1 MTRSAAL
8 VFASVLAMSACG
20 TPDKGEESTPLD
32 SLDATEKADSLTK
45 PTDHGVLPLSVAATA
60 TLTASAGF
68 HAWSFSLPGTGS
80 VRLVTQA
87 SSGHSV
93 DTVLYLYKKGP
104 TGWGR
109 YIARND
115 DASSS
120 TVLSAVDK
128 ELDSGVYRVVVK
140 GYKSSDRGKL
150 GLLVTCAGA
159 GCAAAPSC
167 LFGATFGD
175 LAGINGLI
183 VGSHQTFTS
192 AAGFSDMDKQQAIL
206 ALHASTHTDVTTIE
220 EAFAAADEGK
230 LNKISIYDPAGARS
244 FTAWEYGA
252 GDNSYGAIFAA
263 GTTTE
268 VAEDHDTDIIACT
281 VKPDSCLFGST
292 YNDAKNSGAFTLVSE
307 VVITAKSALTTLGK
321 SQLIRAVQESNP
333 AVTTVAEA
341 FDNVDQNE
349 VNVVQLTH
357 KASGKKFTAYEF
369 GAGDNSYGALFNYG
383 TATEA
388 AAIHDGD
395 LYSCTAF

>member
-1 MTRSAAL
+1 MTRSLL
-8 VFASVLAMSACG
+8 VILASAVAISGCG
-20 TPDKGEESTPLD
+20 TADKGAESDPLS
-32 SLDATEKADSLTK
+32 SLDDAEKADSLSK
-45 PTDHGVLPLSVAATA
+45 PTDHGALQFGVAATA
-60 TLTASAGF
+60 TLATGAGF
-68 HAWSFSLPGTGS
+68 HAWSFTMQGS
-80 VRLVTQA
+80 GKVHIATQA
-87 SSGHSV
+87 SSGHAV
-93 DTVLYLYKKGP
+93 DTVVYLYKKGA
-104 TGWGR
+104 TTWGS
-109 YIARND
+109 YIAKND

-128 ELDSGVYRVVVK
+128 TLESGLYRVVVK
-140 GYKSSDRGKL
+140 GYKASDHGKF

-159 GCAAAPSC
+159 GCAAPPSC
-167 LFGATFGD
+167 LFGSTFGEI
-175 LAGINGLI
+175 AGTNGLI
-183 VGSHQTFTS
+183 VGSHQTFTTS
-192 AAGFSDMDKQQAIL
+192 AGFSDIDIQQAIL

-220 EAFAAADEGK
+220 AAFAAADQGE
-230 LNKISIYDPAGARS
+230 LNKISIYDPTGARS

-268 VAEDHDTDIIACT
+268 VAQDHDTDIIECT
-281 VKPDSCLFGST
+281 VSVRSCLFGST
-292 YNDAKNSGAFTLVSE
+292 YNDAKTSGAFTIVSQ
-307 VVITAKSALTTLGK
+307 VVITAKSTLTTVGK

-333 AVTTVAEA
+333 AVTTVADA